1 LSLLLG
7 GWIES
12 CSSRFFVPF
21 VFLGILVSVIGTSL
35 VISHTLVWSFLVI
48 GSLSV
53 CGWLKPK
60 VSTDALVTYFVIS
73 VLGRLLFLVC
83 CSGSFVSF
91 FTLQLALTLKLGMAP
106 FQFWVYKVLSSL
118 RVPDLCFFL
127 GPSKVGLLWLLVS
140 IHSPSL
146 VLVSASLFLGLS
158 LLILSSSLSL
168 VLFASGAT
176 QLLILVLLGPSSFP
190 IYYSIYLTALL
201 GITWFSFRLISP
213 FFAFLG
219 LGALP
224 PLAMFWAKVYAL
236 LTLPLIWSCLVLV
249 VSVLTLWPYLRCFV
263 GLTASSASSL
273 SHCAFLVL
281 LPCSLVVSTTGL
293 N

>member
-1 LSLLLG
+1 M
-7 GWIES
+7 
-12 CSSRFFVPF
+12 
-21 VFLGILVSVIGTSL
+21 
-35 VISHTLVWSFLVI
+35 VI

-60 VSTDALVTYFVIS
+60 VCSDALVTYFVIS
-73 VLGRLLFLVC
+73 VLGSLLFLVC

-106 FQFWVYKVLSSL
+106 FHFWVYKVISSL
-118 RVPDLCFFL
+118 RVADLCFFL

-146 VLVSASLFLGLS
+146 LLVSASLFLGLS
-158 LLILSSSLSL
+158 LLLLSSSLSM

-176 QLLILVLLGPSSFP
+176 QLFILVLLGPSSFP
-190 IYYSIYLTALL
+190 LYYSIYLTALL
-201 GITWFSFRLISP
+201 GITWFSFNLISP

-224 PLAMFWAKVYAL
+224 PLTMF
-236 LTLPLIWSCLVLV
+236 
-249 VSVLTLWPYLRCFV
+249 
-263 GLTASSASSL
+263 
-273 SHCAFLVL
+273 
-281 LPCSLVVSTTGL
+281 
-293 N
+293 